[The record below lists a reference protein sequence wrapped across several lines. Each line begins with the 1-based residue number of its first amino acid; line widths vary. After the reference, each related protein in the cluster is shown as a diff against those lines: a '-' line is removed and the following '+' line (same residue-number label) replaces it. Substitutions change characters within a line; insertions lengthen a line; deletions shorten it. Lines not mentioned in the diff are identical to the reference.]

1 MYIDP
6 FGCVNLYQPSS
17 GKGQVF
23 FHLLSL
29 TFTRITN
36 PESHQSFFSPSPVI
50 SALLNK
56 LLFFIF
62 VVGEISGLKRVSVSF
77 HFFLFHRLLL
87 VLHTRIHSSLCFHYT
102 RGHEYSLLSSL
113 FLLDGGCLRRS
124 QIDQTEFNYNRG

>member
-77 HFFLFHRLLL
+77 HFFFISSTAFSFAHAYSLQS
-87 VLHTRIHSSLCFHYT
+87 VLSLYKRTRIFSPFVAVFIGW
-102 RGHEYSLLSSL
+102 RLSATIP
-113 FLLDGGCLRRS
+113 D
-124 QIDQTEFNYNRG
+124 